1 MNTQN
6 PLLSIVIPALN
17 EEDNV
22 IPLYQEIRKVCQE
35 HHFSYEII
43 FVNDGSTDETSNR
56 LKTLKPVKIINFRK
70 RSGQTAAMDA
80 GIKHSTGKIIITM
93 DADRQNDPNDIPKLL
108 NKLSEGYDVV
118 SGWRKNR
125 QDPFLKKFT
134 SRGANLLRK
143 ILVDDGIQDS
153 GCTLKA
159 YKRECFEQVD
169 LYGEMHRFIP
179 AILKWRGFKIGE
191 IVVNHRARTAGQTK
205 YNLSRTLKGFVD
217 MISLWFSRKYFNRP
231 LHLFGGMGLV
241 TIFLGILAGLGM
253 IYDRWILGHDLSNTA
268 LTTLSIFL
276 ILFGTQLFISGLM
289 IDLQIKNYHRIG
301 KENPYLIKEIIEN

>member
-1 MNTQN
+1 MSNQ

-22 IPLYQEIRKVCQE
+22 IPLFQEVAKVCRDHNYSFE
-35 HHFSYEII
+35 VI
-43 FVNDGSTDETSNR
+43 FVNDGSTDQTLGR
-56 LKTLKPVKIINFRK
+56 LKTLKPIKIINFRK

-80 GIKHSTGKIIITM
+80 GIKNSTGKIIITM

-108 NKLSEGYDVV
+108 NKLAEGYDVV

-125 QDPFLKKFT
+125 KDPFFKKFT

-205 YNLSRTLKGFVD
+205 YNVSRTIKGFVD
-217 MISLWFSRKYFNRP
+217 MISLWFWRKYFNRP
-231 LHLFGGMGLV
+231 LHLFGGVGLFV
-241 TIFLGILAGLGM
+241 ILLGFIAGFGM
-253 IYDRWILGHDLSNTA
+253 LYDRWILGHDLSNTA
-268 LTTLSIFL
+268 LTTFSVFL
-276 ILFGTQLFISGLM
+276 ILFGTQLFVSGLM

-301 KENPYLIKEIIEN
+301 RENPYLIKDIIENQ

>member
-1 MNTQN
+1 MSNQ

-22 IPLYQEIRKVCQE
+22 IPLFQEISQVCRANNY
-35 HHFSYEII
+35 SYEIV
-43 FVNDGSTDETSNR
+43 FVNDGSTDQTLER

-80 GIKHSTGKIIITM
+80 GIKNSTGKIIITM

-125 QDPFLKKFT
+125 QDPFFKKFT

-205 YNLSRTLKGFVD
+205 YNISRTIKGFVD
-217 MISLWFSRKYFNRP
+217 MISLWFWRKYFNRP
-231 LHLFGGMGLV
+231 LHLFGGMGLFI
-241 TIFLGILAGLGM
+241 IFLGIIAGLGM
-253 IYDRWILGHDLSNTA
+253 FYDRWILGRDLSNTA
-268 LTTLSIFL
+268 LTTFAVFL
-276 ILFGTQLFISGLM
+276 ILFGTQLFVSGLM

-301 KENPYLIKEIIEN
+301 HENPYNIKEIIENQ